1 MTAMSTDRPAI
12 TQLDAET
19 VRRLGG
25 EPIRKRHF
33 AALVSWVTS
42 MGLHAG
48 LAVVVIAFAATAA
61 HFAAKPTPPPALVM
75 DFQQP
80 VYAPTA
86 SLVSQMGPP
95 SSAANPAAA
104 ALPSAPSAAVSE
116 QLRAAA
122 GDALVAI
129 RKAEPPISLAAHQM
143 GKLGGD
149 SRPIQVDFVGLR
161 ASNARRIV
169 YVVDASGSLVG
180 SFPQIVEE
188 LRRSMMK
195 LDPRQQ
201 FGVIFFQRGDAVTV
215 PPGGA
220 LQPATP
226 ERLSEAVQWIDT
238 KMIPAGRSNPLAA
251 LEAAMVLKPEIIFLL
266 SADITGAGD
275 YEISEKT
282 LMEALDRM
290 NPRDPATHNRP
301 VRIQCVQFLD
311 PDPSGTLERLAREH
325 GGADGYRYLGR
336 KELGLDNNQE

>member
-1 MTAMSTDRPAI
+1 MSSDPADLATI
-12 TQLDAET
+12 DADA

-25 EPIRKRHF
+25 EPIRRRNL
-33 AALVSWVTS
+33 AAVLSWMTS
-42 MGLHAG
+42 MGLHGG
-48 LAVVVIAFAATAA
+48 LALAVIAFAATAA

-80 VYAPTA
+80 VYAPTTA
-86 SLVSQMGPP
+86 LVSQASGSGTATPAVDAPRTAPTTAMG
-95 SSAANPAAA
+95 
-104 ALPSAPSAAVSE
+104 E

-122 GDALVAI
+122 GDALAAI
-129 RKAEPPISLAAHQM
+129 RRAEPPISLAAHQM
-143 GKLGGD
+143 GRLGGE

-188 LRRSMMK
+188 LRRSLMK

-201 FGVIFFQRGDAVTV
+201 FGVIFFQRGEAVTV

-226 ERLSEAVQWIDT
+226 ERLAEAVQWIDT
-238 KMIPAGRSNPLAA
+238 KMIPTGRSNPLAA
-251 LEAAMVLKPEIIFLL
+251 LEAAMALKPEVIFLL

-282 LMEALDRM
+282 LMEALDRL
-290 NPRDPATHNRP
+290 NPRDPATRNRP

-325 GGADGYRYLGR
+325 GGAEGYRYLGR